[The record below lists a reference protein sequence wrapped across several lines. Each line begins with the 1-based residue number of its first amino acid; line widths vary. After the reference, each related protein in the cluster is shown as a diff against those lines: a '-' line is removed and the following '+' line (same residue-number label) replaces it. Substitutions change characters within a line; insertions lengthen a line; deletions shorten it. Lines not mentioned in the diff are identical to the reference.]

1 MWKQLSE
8 VKMRDRTKAEKREWL
23 KEQDWHRIS
32 STGSET
38 WTHDRY
44 GPGHFFSL
52 AAAYETE
59 RRLGD

>member
-1 MWKQLSE
+1 
-8 VKMRDRTKAEKREWL
+8 MRDRTKAEKREWL